1 MLSPLNPEKLNNN
14 SGKQKI
20 KNKNILIFK
29 LLKILIKINI
39 NKSQIKF
46 KKIVLYSITPNNL
59 FLKL

>member
-1 MLSPLNPEKLNNN
+1 MLSPLKPEKLNNN
-14 SGKQKI
+14 KGKHKI
-20 KNKNILIFK
+20 KNKNILTFK
-29 LLKILIKINI
+29 FLNKLIKIKT